1 MITKKPTHQMLE
13 EWRSVWHKYKDVLKP
28 NRKSGEEIIYYL
40 SSRYALTE
48 INDKSAYDVIFKS
61 VMSSEFLKEKLPAGA
76 VPVPKT
82 YYVLNQGNGE
92 KLYQQKDE
100 AFSDVERI
108 FVGIDL
114 LSGYY
119 HVEGSSLLWDELCA
133 FQGLDEADL
142 KNYVKTAQYIE
153 CLERFGL
160 SVSDD
165 FGEK

>member
-1 MITKKPTHQMLE
+1 MLE
-13 EWRSVWHKYKDVLKP
+13 EWRSVWNKYKNVLKP
-28 NRKSGEEIIYYL
+28 NRKSGEEIIQYL

-48 INDKSAYDVIFKS
+48 IDDKDSHDVVFES
-61 VMSSEFLKEKLPAGA
+61 VMCSDFLKEKLPAGA

-92 KLYQQKDE
+92 KLYQQKDKV
-100 AFSDVERI
+100 FYDVERI

-114 LSGYY
+114 ASGYY

-142 KNYVKTAQYIE
+142 KNYVRTAQYIE
-153 CLERFGL
+153 CLKRFGL
-160 SVSDD
+160 SASEG
-165 FGEK
+165 FGEE